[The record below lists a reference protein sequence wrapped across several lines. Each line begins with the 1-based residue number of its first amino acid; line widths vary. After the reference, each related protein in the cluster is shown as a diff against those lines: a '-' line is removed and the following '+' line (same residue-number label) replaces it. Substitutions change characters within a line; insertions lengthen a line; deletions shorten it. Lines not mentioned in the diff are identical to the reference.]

1 MNNFQRNVYLSNLEL
16 EEAKELFFTEVEEEI
31 EALGTEIL
39 RVEDSLNRIAAKP
52 VFAKISSPY
61 FNASAMDGIAI
72 RYKSTFEAN
81 EVNPIRLKKGSD
93 FIYVDTG
100 DVIKDPFDSVIMI
113 EDVVKID
120 DETVEIIKAASP
132 WQHVRPVGEDI
143 VASEMIIPAF
153 HKITPV
159 DIGALLSGGILEIA
173 VIKKPRVGIIPTG
186 TEIINPEEEI
196 SEGKII
202 DSNSR
207 MFEALVVQYGG
218 QANRYKPIIDDY
230 KLIKEAMI
238 KAVEEN
244 DLVVIN
250 AGSSA
255 GSEDYSSKIIE
266 ELGKVVAH
274 GIAIKPGKPAIL
286 GKINNKPVI
295 GLPGYPVSAYF
306 VFDAF
311 VTPLI
316 FKYLRHEE
324 EKRQKVKAILSSRLM
339 SSLKHLEFV
348 RIKLGKI
355 GKKLIATPLNR
366 GAGVTMSLVRA
377 DGVLKIPKTVEG
389 IEAGEKIEVEL
400 LKDYKSIENTIVSIG
415 SHDIIMDIIANE
427 MNLKSKGMNLSS
439 AHVGS
444 LGGIMAIRRGEC
456 HIAPIHLLDDKTG
469 VYNIAYARKY
479 LGNKKMALIKGVKRV
494 QGLMVREGNPKNIN
508 SIKDLIREDVI
519 FANRQK
525 GAGTRVL
532 LDYKLNELSINS
544 EEIKGYDREMTTHMT
559 VATAVLSG
567 TADVGM
573 GIESVA
579 KTMHLDFIP
588 IGEED
593 YDFLVEETFLEEE
606 KIKEFIKVLKSEDL
620 AKQLEEIGGY
630 CLEAPGEIVHIN

>member
-1 MNNFQRNVYLSNLEL
+1 MNSFQRNVYLSNLEL

-218 QANRYKPIIDDY
+218 QANRYKPLIDDY
-230 KLIKEAMI
+230 KLIKEAII

-286 GKINNKPVI
+286 GKINNKPVV

-306 VFDAF
+306 VFEAF

-355 GKKLIATPLNR
+355 GEKLIATPLNR

-469 VYNIAYARKY
+469 IYNIAYARKY

-494 QGLMVREGNPKNIN
+494 QGLMVREGNLKNIN
-508 SIKDLIREDVI
+508 SIKDLIREDII
-519 FANRQK
+519 FVNRQK

-579 KTMHLDFIP
+579 RTMQLDFIP

-593 YDFLVEETFLEEE
+593 YDFLVEEAFLEEE

>member
-16 EEAKELFFTEVEEEI
+16 EEAKELFFTEVEDGI
-31 EALGTEIL
+31 KALGTESL
-39 RVEDSLNRIAAKP
+39 RVEDSLNRIAAKS

-61 FNASAMDGIAI
+61 FNASAMDGIAV

-81 EVNPIRLKKGSD
+81 EVNPVRLKKGSD

-120 DETVEIIKAASP
+120 DETVEIMKAASP

-159 DIGALLSGGILEIA
+159 DIGALLSGGILEIE

-218 QANRYKPIIDDY
+218 QANRYKPVIDDY

-255 GSEDYSSKIIE
+255 GSEDYSSAIIK
-266 ELGKVVAH
+266 ELGELIAH

-316 FKYLRHEE
+316 FKFLKHEE
-324 EKRQKVKAILSSRLM
+324 EKREKVEAILSSRLM

-355 GKKLIATPLNR
+355 GEKLIATPLNR

-400 LKDYKSIENTIVSIG
+400 LKDYRSIENTIVSIG
-415 SHDIIMDIIANE
+415 SHDIIMDIISNE
-427 MNLKSKGMNLSS
+427 MNLKSKGMSLSS

-444 LGGIMAIRRGEC
+444 LGGIMASRRGEC
-456 HIAPIHLLDDKTG
+456 HIAPIHLLDNNTG
-469 VYNIAYARKY
+469 VYNVAYVKKY
-479 LGNKKMALIKGVKRV
+479 LGNKKMALIKGVKRI
-494 QGLMVREGNPKNIN
+494 QGLMVREGNPKNIK
-508 SIKDLIREDVI
+508 SIKDLTREDVI
-519 FANRQK
+519 FVNRQK

-532 LDYKLNELSINS
+532 LDYKLNELSIGS
-544 EEIKGYDREMTTHMT
+544 EDIKGYDREMTTHMT

-579 KTMHLDFIP
+579 RTMHLDFIP
-588 IGEED
+588 IGQED
-593 YDFLVEETFLEEE
+593 YDFLIEEIFLEEE
-606 KIKEFIKVLKSEDL
+606 KIKEFIKVLKSQDL
-620 AKQLEEIGGY
+620 ARQLEEIGGY
-630 CLEAPGEIVHIN
+630 CLEASGEIVHIH

>member
-519 FANRQK
+519 FVNRQK

>member
-1 MNNFQRNVYLSNLEL
+1 LSSFQRNVYLSNLEL
-16 EEAKELFFTEVEEEI
+16 EEAKELFFRECEEGI
-31 EALGTEIL
+31 NGLGREIL
-39 RVEDSLNRIAAKP
+39 RVEDALNRVTSEAI
-52 VFAKISSPY
+52 FAKISSPY
-61 FNASAMDGIAI
+61 FNASAMDGIAVI
-72 RYKSTFEAN
+72 YKSTFGAN
-81 EVNPIRLKKGSD
+81 EVNPIRLKIGSD

-100 DVIKDPFDSVIMI
+100 DVIKDPFDAVIMI

-120 DETVEIIKAASP
+120 DYTVEIIRAASP

-159 DIGALLSGGILEIA
+159 DIGSLLSGGILEIK
-173 VIKKPRVGIIPTG
+173 VIKKPKVGIIPTG

-207 MFEALVVQYGG
+207 MFEALVVQCGG
-218 QANRYKPIIDDY
+218 QANRYKPVIDDY
-230 KLIKEAMI
+230 ELIKSAMI
-238 KAVEEN
+238 KAANEN
-244 DLVVIN
+244 DIVIIN

-266 ELGKVVAH
+266 ELGGVIAH

-286 GKINNKPVI
+286 GKVNNKPVI

-306 VFDAF
+306 VFDSF
-311 VTPLI
+311 VSPLI
-316 FKYLRHEE
+316 FKYLKIQEE
-324 EKRQKVKAILSSRLM
+324 SRQKVEAILSSRLM

-348 RIKLGKI
+348 RVKLGKI
-355 GKKLIATPLNR
+355 GEKLIATPLNR

-389 IEAGEKIEVEL
+389 IEAGEKVEVEL
-400 LKDYKSIENTIVSIG
+400 LKDYRGIENTLVLIG
-415 SHDIIMDIIANE
+415 SHDIIIDIITNE
-427 MNLKSKGMNLSS
+427 MSLKSRGSSLSS

-444 LGGIMAIRRGEC
+444 LGGIMASRRGEC
-456 HIAPIHLLDDKTG
+456 HIAPIHLLDHKTG
-469 VYNIAYARKY
+469 VYNIEYVKKY
-479 LGNKKMALIKGVKRV
+479 LVNKEMALLKGVKRI
-494 QGLMVREGNPKNIN
+494 QGLMVKKGNPKNIN
-508 SIKDLIREDVI
+508 SIKDLMREDIV
-519 FANRQK
+519 FVNRQK

-532 LDYKLNELSINS
+532 LDYKLNQLSIDS
-544 EEIKGYDREMTTHMT
+544 DDIKGYDREMTTHMT

-579 KTMHLDFIP
+579 RTMNLDFIA

-593 YDFLVEETFLEEE
+593 YDFLIEKSFLEED
-606 KIKEFIKVLKSEDL
+606 KVKDFIRILKSKDL
-620 AKQLEEIGGY
+620 ETQLKQIGGY
-630 CLEAPGEIVHIN
+630 RLDSPGEIIYI